1 MVRLQLLRRL
11 RRHIGRRAGAEM
23 TRYEAEATNG
33 YGGGRTTRIDWS
45 QLLVPIV
52 AAALVLALG
61 LALVAFTSEPVS
73 NLVPPTATSGTF

>member
-1 MVRLQLLRRL
+1 
-11 RRHIGRRAGAEM
+11 M

-33 YGGGRTTRIDWS
+33 YGGGRTTRTDWS

-61 LALVAFTSEPVS
+61 LALVAFTSEPES
-73 NLVPPTATSGTF
+73 HLVPPPASSGTF